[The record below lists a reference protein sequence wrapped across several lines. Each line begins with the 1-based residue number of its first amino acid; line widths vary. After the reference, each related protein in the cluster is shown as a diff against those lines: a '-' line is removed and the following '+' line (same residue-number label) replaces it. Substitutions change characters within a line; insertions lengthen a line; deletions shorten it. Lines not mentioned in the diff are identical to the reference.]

1 MTSKKKAGGAEG
13 AKDQNVHLRI
23 SAELKEAIEAAA
35 KKDRRSMSA
44 WIVVTLEDALGL
56 GADAAGE
63 RRPAMARR

>member
-1 MTSKKKAGGAEG
+1 MASKKKAEG

-56 GADAAGE
+56 GDADAAGE

>member
-1 MTSKKKAGGAEG
+1 MASKKKAEG

-23 SAELKEAIEAAA
+23 SLELKEAIEAAA
-35 KKDRRSMSA
+35 AKSRRSMSS

-63 RRPAMARR
+63 RRSPMAKGK